1 MSEVVDPP
9 KAMPYSFQIHQ
20 SSVYDEPSARNF
32 RNGRYI
38 PDLQGKVK
46 YIVYVSKVGTHRGR
60 LCTDRLEKLSRKVNR
75 SGIDVPHIL
84 IIGLRRNNSIG
95 LSRIKKIGEGY

>member
-1 MSEVVDPP
+1 M
-9 KAMPYSFQIHQ
+9 
-20 SSVYDEPSARNF
+20 YDDSSARNF

-38 PDLQGKVK
+38 LDLQGKVQC
-46 YIVYVSKVGTHRGR
+46 IVYASKVGTHRGR
-60 LCTDRLEKLSRKVNR
+60 LCTDRLEKLRRKVNR

-95 LSRIKKIGEGY
+95 LPRIKNDEVTDIEVFALANAPRQKEWQ